1 MLGVRAYIRVIGGGV
16 ELFCCC
22 VLRICC
28 VPVSFRLLCIEY
40 ERNGWRGKSCERVG
54 SFFMICHC
62 SRRMRE
68 SGGRSV
74 L

>member
-1 MLGVRAYIRVIGGGV
+1 MLCV
-16 ELFCCC
+16 ENLLCTSM
-22 VLRICC
+22 
-28 VPVSFRLLCIEY
+28 SFRLLGLEY
-40 ERNGWRGKSCERVG
+40 EMNGWRGKSCERVV
-54 SFFMICHC
+54 SFVMICQF